1 MIDAKEFMGTEI
13 EAALGDFR
21 YHYDVEAIFDDLY
34 DKGFVV
40 FDERDGFAWR
50 DDYSKYEDGDVRD
63 IVYKNHEVDF
73 EGLRERMDPEILS
86 ELQAEETPLYVLLES
101 GGDFVEEYA
110 EMHEKKHG
118 RAFEPFED
126 LGFI

>member
-40 FDERDGFAWR
+40 FDERAGFAWR
-50 DDYSKYEDGDVRD
+50 DDCSKYDDDDVRD
-63 IVYKNHEVDF
+63 IIYKNHEIDF
-73 EGLRERMDPEILS
+73 EELRERMDPEILS
-86 ELQAEETPLYVLLES
+86 ELQAEGTPLYALLEN
-101 GGDFVEEYA
+101 GEDFVEGYA
-110 EMHEKKHG
+110 GMHEEKHG
-118 RAFEPFED
+118 KPFEPFED